1 MTAYTSIYIM
11 RMERF
16 YETPT
21 TEVINLRLEQHIMS
35 FGSPDAPGRGFNG
48 SNTNEYDDAF

>member
-16 YETPT
+16 YETPQ
-21 TEVINLRLEQHIMS
+21 TEVLDLRLEQHIMS